1 MGSRLRFRSHEQD
14 GGVLLRRGRP
24 QRHAASGD
32 PAMAFFSLGSSGFIA
47 AQTSWP
53 PID

>member
-1 MGSRLRFRSHEQD
+1 
-14 GGVLLRRGRP
+14 VLLRRGRP